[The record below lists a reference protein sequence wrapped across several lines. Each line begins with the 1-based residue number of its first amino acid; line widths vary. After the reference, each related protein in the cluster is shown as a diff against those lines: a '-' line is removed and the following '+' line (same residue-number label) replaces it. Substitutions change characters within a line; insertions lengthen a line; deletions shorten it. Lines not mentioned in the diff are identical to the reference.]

1 MNSGYRNISSAI
13 SLQGQ
18 LELKNFKHIIGRWNM
33 VDISL
38 ETPEQTDARLRRLM
52 PRTTL
57 KTFER
62 PYGFVEFGL
71 DGFPAQVSPEAL
83 AIVRNERC
91 WSQLVPV
98 MGGGEQ
104 FQIFSF
110 HFPDGEDNSGFV
122 GWLASHLKNKFGT
135 GVFVICGQDSQH
147 GGIYDYWGC
156 PVSLADEISAELT
169 NLRSSGG

>member
-1 MNSGYRNISSAI
+1 MNSSFRDIPSGL

-18 LELKNFKHIIGRWNM
+18 LELKNFNDIIGRCNL

-38 ETPEQTDARLRRLM
+38 ESSDQTDTRLRRLM
-52 PRTTL
+52 PRTAL
-57 KTFER
+57 KKFER
-62 PYGFVEFGL
+62 PYGFIEFGL
-71 DGFPAQVSPEAL
+71 DGFPARVSSEAL
-83 AIVRNERC
+83 AIVRNEHC

-98 MGGGEQ
+98 TDGEEQ

-110 HFPDGEDNSGFV
+110 HFPHGEDNSGFV

-135 GVFVICGQDSQH
+135 GVFVICGQDSDR

-156 PVSLADEISAELT
+156 PVSLAGEVSAELAK
-169 NLRSSGG
+169 LRSSVG

>member
-1 MNSGYRNISSAI
+1 
-13 SLQGQ
+13 
-18 LELKNFKHIIGRWNM
+18 M

-38 ETPEQTDARLRRLM
+38 EAPNQTDARLRRLF

-57 KTFER
+57 REFDE

-71 DGFPAQVSPEAL
+71 DEFPSQVSADAL
-83 AIVRNERC
+83 ALVRNEHC

-98 MGGGEQ
+98 TNGDEQ
-104 FQIFSF
+104 FKIFSF

-135 GVFVICGQDSQH
+135 GVFVICGQDSDR

-156 PVSLADEISAELT
+156 PVSLAGEVSAELA
-169 NLRSSGG
+169 NLRASGS